1 MAVEALESCLE
12 VEAGRPPWPG
22 PGGDRMAELIGIE
35 VVSDGP
41 TRGGGGGIN
50 GPWNIEL
57 IIFHNLNNIMVENSC
72 ALLYVCVLN

>member
-50 GPWNIEL
+50 GP
-57 IIFHNLNNIMVENSC
+57 
-72 ALLYVCVLN
+72 